1 MKKKILSGGFFI
13 FCSLFMEGQ
22 TAKSIYP
29 IPEYSNEIYLLTK
42 GENITVVRLEKGSSK
57 MENKMKMGG
66 MGGGNNGYT
75 IEGEKSTVRIGNGN
89 KLTFLYYTGTENSGT
104 NNRNDSGMQSGAM
117 DMSAMSS
124 QMAAIY
130 DPSQNNALY
139 SMTTEKGKRS
149 IVLQS
154 YQGMRLLGKPKKES
168 IKYTLSIKKIK
179 EGYTEML
186 VDKPLP
192 KGEYGFLI
200 MSLGSMDGQ
209 YLLFTFGVD

>member
-1 MKKKILSGGFFI
+1 MKKLILLGCFFI
-13 FCSLFMEGQ
+13 FCSLLMEGQ
-22 TAKSIYP
+22 TTTSIYP

-42 GENITVVRLEKGSSK
+42 SENITVVRLEKGSSK
-57 MENKMKMGG
+57 MENKMK

-89 KLTFLYYTGTENSGT
+89 KLTFLYYTGTENSGK
-104 NNRNDSGMQSGAM
+104 NNRNDSGMQSNAM

-130 DPSQNNALY
+130 DPSQNNSLY

-154 YQGMRLLGKPKKES
+154 YQGMRLMGKPKKES

-192 KGEYGFLI
+192 KGEYAFLI

-209 YLLFTFGVD
+209 YLLFSFGVD